1 MVTSHN
7 KANGHPDSRGLKKR
21 IKGLRDDWTRFRSN
35 DARASKTLL
44 SRTRLTWQTFP
55 PPQQQLRQVHYSDA
69 LEHSI
74 SLTQILGAHWS
85 QWAVK
90 NYYGLFQVP
99 VVQPLQQK
107 NRVQWRITY
116 LPLFAPLC
124 GV

>member
-1 MVTSHN
+1 MLN
-7 KANGHPDSRGLKKR
+7 ILQGFERELAARQAPFDRLCNNGEQLIANGHSRGLKKR

-74 SLTQILGAHWS
+74 ILPTKS
-85 QWAVK
+85 
-90 NYYGLFQVP
+90 P
-99 VVQPLQQK
+99 SSK
-107 NRVQWRITY
+107 NR
-116 LPLFAPLC
+116 FLC
-124 GV
+124 AAENRPRS